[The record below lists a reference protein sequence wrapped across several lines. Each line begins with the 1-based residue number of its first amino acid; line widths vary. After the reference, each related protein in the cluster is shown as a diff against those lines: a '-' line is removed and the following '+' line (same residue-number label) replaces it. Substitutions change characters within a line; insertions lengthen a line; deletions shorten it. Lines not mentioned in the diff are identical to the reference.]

1 MSRLLAARLELILKC
16 YNESMNKPITFLI
29 AVLLVVVIATLAILW
44 VLNVITQDQAIDL
57 GVKLTAVLLIGLVA
71 SLAVGML
78 GKNTDEK

>member
-1 MSRLLAARLELILKC
+1 
-16 YNESMNKPITFLI
+16 MNKPITFLI
-29 AVLLVVVIATLAILW
+29 AILLVVVLATLGILW

-78 GKNTDEK
+78 GKNTDKK